1 MQFRLDKEGREFH
14 HYDDFCQLYRAE
26 ILNLNRILD
35 ALVRNGV
42 LPSNFIISTGSQVYS
57 LISIDTKP
65 INVKSFHAGY
75 HRLLFCS
82 SIFKTKTPQI
92 LNLQEISKLVH
103 RGACPGAPGAR
114 PFLPCCTFPLCGLV
128 LPCWPADRMEG
139 SPPPPAPP
147 ASHEPTVTRGW

>member
-57 LISIDTKP
+57 YILIDLA
-65 INVKSFHAGY
+65 NSF
-75 HRLLFCS
+75 
-82 SIFKTKTPQI
+82 
-92 LNLQEISKLVH
+92 N
-103 RGACPGAPGAR
+103 
-114 PFLPCCTFPLCGLV
+114 
-128 LPCWPADRMEG
+128 
-139 SPPPPAPP
+139 
-147 ASHEPTVTRGW
+147 

>member
-57 LISIDTKP
+57 WISIDLE
-65 INVKSFHAGY
+65 NSFY
-75 HRLLFCS
+75 L
-82 SIFKTKTPQI
+82 I
-92 LNLQEISKLVH
+92 EIARKLVSVL
-103 RGACPGAPGAR
+103 
-114 PFLPCCTFPLCGLV
+114 FLCI
-128 LPCWPADRMEG
+128 
-139 SPPPPAPP
+139 
-147 ASHEPTVTRGW
+147 